1 MGGQQS
7 SNRRRCLVCKTASIM
22 EAPAVVGV
30 ARPAFASSAGQL
42 GESLMEH
49 QAYARVRSHPKFV
62 ELVERRS
69 RYAWTLSFVML
80 AIYYGFILVVAF
92 APEWLGVPLA
102 DGAVTTVGIP
112 VGILI
117 ILAAFVLTGLYVRR
131 ANTEFD
137 DLNREILEASK

>member
-1 MGGQQS
+1 LSWPQ
-7 SNRRRCLVCKTASIM
+7 NRKYNQ
-22 EAPAVVGV
+22 APATVGV
-30 ARPAFASSAGQL
+30 VRPAFASGAGRW
-42 GESLMEH
+42 GGSSMEH

-69 RYAWTLSFVML
+69 RYAWTLSIIML
-80 AIYYGFILVVAF
+80 VIYYGFILVVAF
-92 APEWLGVPLA
+92 APGLLGVPLA

-131 ANTEFD
+131 ANSEFD
-137 DLNREILEASK
+137 ALNQEILEASK